1 MAVSDPINTG
11 PSVDDLLAVIQDLSQ
26 YLRCQK
32 TLGFARYDLSPQ
44 SRAILETWGKK
55 QKSPGSAPDFHSHG
69 PASAA
74 IVIVDSKGTF
84 FSGEAGDLLKK
95 ILTAMQVSFDG
106 VSLCNASDP
115 AAVKNHVQAVQPNT
129 VIALGSRAATVVTG
143 RQEPLENLRGR
154 FFTFQGIKAMP
165 TYHPLQLLEN
175 PALKRPVW
183 EDMQQVMKILE
194 SGHDR

>member
-11 PSVDDLLAVIQDLSQ
+11 PSADDLLAVIQDFSQ
-26 YLRCQK
+26 YLRFQK
-32 TLGFARYDLSPQ
+32 TLGFTRYDLSPQ
-44 SRAILETWGKK
+44 SRAILDTWGQK
-55 QKSPGSAPDFHSHG
+55 QKPTPSAPDFCFHG

-74 IVIVDSKGTF
+74 IVIVDSQGTF

-95 ILTAMQVSFDG
+95 ILTAMKISVDG

-115 AAVKNHVQAVQPNT
+115 AAVKNHVQTVQPRF
-129 VIALGSRAATVVTG
+129 VIALGRRAAALVTG
-143 RQEPLENLRGR
+143 RQEPLENQRGR
-154 FFTFQGIKAMP
+154 FFSFQGIKVMP

-183 EDMQQVMKILE
+183 EDMQQVMKIME